1 VLDFAKAMKSQ
12 AHEIADFTQ
21 RRIVGGD
28 HRRQRLRQQPAVNG
42 GAPSD
47 LPFTVLGRLR
57 ESGIALSSPQ
67 STVLVTESGE
77 KLQPGK

>member
-1 VLDFAKAMKSQ
+1 MLDFAKAMKCRRTKSPISPS
-12 AHEIADFTQ
+12 AESSGVIIA
-21 RRIVGGD
+21 VSGYVKS
-28 HRRQRLRQQPAVNG
+28 PSSVG

>member
-1 VLDFAKAMKSQ
+1 VI
-12 AHEIADFTQ
+12 IA
-21 RRIVGGD
+21 VSGY
-28 HRRQRLRQQPAVNG
+28 VNSPQSMG

-47 LPFTVLGRLR
+47 LPLTVLVRLR